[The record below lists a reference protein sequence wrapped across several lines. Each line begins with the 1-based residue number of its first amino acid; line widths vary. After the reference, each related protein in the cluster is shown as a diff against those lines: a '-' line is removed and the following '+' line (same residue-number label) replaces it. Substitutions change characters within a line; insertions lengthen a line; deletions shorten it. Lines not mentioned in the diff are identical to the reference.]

1 MVYSLLLYAV
11 FILPIAI
18 GNYKK
23 DGTRW
28 LIIKVL
34 NIVFTLYVFVLLA
47 GNARR
52 LILGIT
58 DRDYLILV
66 NEVLWLNIVFAL
78 GYGIISFYAIV
89 QAIRLAIRK
98 GAARKSFLIVIPLVW
113 LFTGIDKYYAYI
125 TMYNE
130 TPTVFYVVVN
140 NVINGL
146 IWGAMLIFYCNA
158 KVKEFYNL
166 TE

>member
-18 GNYKK
+18 GNYNK

-28 LIIKVL
+28 LIIKAL

-52 LILGIT
+52 LILGII

-66 NEVLWLNIVFAL
+66 NEALWLNIVFAL

-98 GAARKSFLIVIPLVW
+98 GAARKSFLLSIPFVW

-125 TMYNE
+125 SIYNE
-130 TPTVFYVVVN
+130 TPTVFYVIIN

-146 IWGAMLIFYCNA
+146 IWGAILYFYSNT
-158 KVKEFYNL
+158 KVKNFYSQI
-166 TE
+166 E